1 MSTWLRF
8 LSLLKPY
15 RGRLFVTFLATLT
28 RPLLNAAKIYLL
40 KLIIDN
46 LALHPTSNIV
56 LIICGGYLAI
66 ALAKAGATYID
77 QYLGAY
83 IGGRMVIDL
92 REQLFHR
99 FLRLSLRYHG
109 VHRVGESI
117 SRLISDVGAVEDVL
131 VSGITDCSSF
141 HSSSPRCSSMPAGA
155 AQPRVTYV
163 SDSRK

>member
-1 MSTWLRF
+1 MTQTLITGWQQPQMPLMHVKAMSKNLIDCCAHHASNSLRSRTKAV
-8 LSLLKPY
+8 SLLDS
-15 RGRLFVTFLATLT
+15 FVTFLATLA

-40 KLIIDN
+40 KLIVDN
-46 LALHPTSNIV
+46 LALHPTSTIV

-99 FLRLSLRYHG
+99 FLR
-109 VHRVGESI
+109 
-117 SRLISDVGAVEDVL
+117 
-131 VSGITDCSSF
+131 
-141 HSSSPRCSSMPAGA
+141 
-155 AQPRVTYV
+155 
-163 SDSRK
+163 